1 MRLRRMIEVFC
12 IRLKD
17 KEISRLYSRAENACY
32 PRSLSISIEGDL
44 VSLLC
49 NGTEFSPDECS
60 LLVIIDVVKD
70 QTVFANI
77 PDMIRY
83 LILPV
88 SVYQM
93 HFLLYFLNFRASRL
107 VQE

>member
-1 MRLRRMIEVFC
+1 MIEVFC

-44 VSLLC
+44 VSFLC

-77 PDMIRY
+77 PDMIHY
-83 LILPV
+83 LSLPV
-88 SVYQM
+88 SNYQIL
-93 HFLLYFLNFRASRL
+93 FSL
-107 VQE
+107 

>member
-1 MRLRRMIEVFC
+1 MRLRRMIEVFY
-12 IRLKD
+12 ISPKD

-60 LLVIIDVVKD
+60 LLVIIDVAKD

-88 SVYQM
+88 CVYQM
-93 HFLLYFLNFRASRL
+93 HFLLFFLIFRPFRL